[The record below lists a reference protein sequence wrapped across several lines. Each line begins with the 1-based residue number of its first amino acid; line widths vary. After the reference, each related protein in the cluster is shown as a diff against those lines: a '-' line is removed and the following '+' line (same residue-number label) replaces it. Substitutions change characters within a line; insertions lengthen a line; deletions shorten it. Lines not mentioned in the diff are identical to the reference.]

1 MIHDSL
7 FRPIPFPAFTRPFSI
22 PFSSISTSCDNRARD
37 TGKLE
42 TTATD
47 VDIPDPH
54 APAKPLQQQ
63 LSEQQRDEL
72 KTVLVS
78 SFKQDP
84 VAAAA
89 ILSKSLDKTSRRS
102 LLSALE
108 EKEPELS
115 R

>member
-1 MIHDSL
+1 LDS
-7 FRPIPFPAFTRPFSI
+7 
-22 PFSSISTSCDNRARD
+22 
-37 TGKLE
+37 
-42 TTATD
+42 TTTD
-47 VDIPDPH
+47 VDIPDTH
-54 APAKPLQQQ
+54 APAKPVQQQ
-63 LSEQQRDEL
+63 LSEQQRNEL

-78 SFKQDP
+78 SFKRDP

-89 ILSKSLDKTSRRS
+89 ILSKSLDKPSRRS